1 MKKLISLLAVAAA
14 ALFLCVACGKTSP
27 EKGGSGSSE
36 LKNTVWKLDNPSD
49 DVYYGA
55 HVIYTV
61 TLGKTNEFSFN
72 RNVDGTDYLMS
83 GTYDYKGGKG
93 TAYLYNKYGDD
104 QTTEYRLTFSVSGNT
119 LNLNYSLR
127 TVVLTKQ

>member
-1 MKKLISLLAVAAA
+1 MKKIITLFAVAVA
-14 ALFLCVACGKTSP
+14 ALFLSVSCGKSSP
-27 EKGGSGSSE
+27 DGGGSGSSE
-36 LKNTVWKLDNPSD
+36 LKNTVWILDNPKD

-61 TLGKTNEFSFN
+61 TFGKTNEFSFN

-83 GTYDYKGGKG
+83 GTYDYKAGKG

-119 LNLNYSLR
+119 MDLKYSLR

>member
-14 ALFLCVACGKTSP
+14 ALFLCAACGKTSP
-27 EKGGSGSSE
+27 EEGGSGSSD

-61 TLGKTNEFSFN
+61 TIGKTNEFSFN
-72 RNVDGTDYLMS
+72 RNVNGEDYLMS
-83 GTYDYKGGKG
+83 GTYEYKGGKG
-93 TAYLYNKYGDD
+93 TAYLYNKYGED
-104 QTTEYRLTFSVSGNT
+104 QTTEYRLTFTVSGNT
-119 LNLNYSLR
+119 LDLKYSLR
-127 TVVLTKQ
+127 TVSLTKQ

>member
-1 MKKLISLLAVAAA
+1 MKKLLTLLALAMA
-14 ALFLCVACGKTSP
+14 ALFLLVSCGKTSP
-27 EKGGSGSSE
+27 EGGGSGSSE
-36 LKNTVWKLDNPSD
+36 LRNTVWKLDNPKD
-49 DVYYGA
+49 AVYYGA

-93 TAYLYNKYGDD
+93 TAYLYNKYGED
-104 QTTEYRLTFSVSGNT
+104 QSTEYRLTFSVSGNT